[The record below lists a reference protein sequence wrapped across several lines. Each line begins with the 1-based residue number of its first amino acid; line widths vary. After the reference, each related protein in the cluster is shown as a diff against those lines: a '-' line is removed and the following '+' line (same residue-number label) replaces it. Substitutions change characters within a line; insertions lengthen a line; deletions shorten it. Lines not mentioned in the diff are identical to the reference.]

1 MWLVGVVCGYCIATG
16 AVGFVT
22 MIRCFGTVLLSGF
35 DRLVGSFWVLGV
47 VT

>member
-1 MWLVGVVCGYCIATG
+1 MWFVGVVCDYCIATG

-35 DRLVGSFWVLGV
+35 GRLVGSFWVLGV
-47 VT
+47 VA